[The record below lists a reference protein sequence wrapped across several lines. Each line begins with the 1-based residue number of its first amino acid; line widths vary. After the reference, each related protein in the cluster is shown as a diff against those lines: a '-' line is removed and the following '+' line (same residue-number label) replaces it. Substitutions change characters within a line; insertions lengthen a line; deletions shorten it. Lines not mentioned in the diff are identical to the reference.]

1 MLVAEVFLI
10 YINIHVTM
18 YNCMYRLFRTML
30 TNFCHDLKFASF
42 PYNFLSAFVGKYN
55 LYDLDKKKLWK
66 MRAVTKNTNL
76 LNTYVGDT

>member
-10 YINIHVTM
+10 YINITM

-55 LYDLDKKKLWK
+55 LYDLDKKKNYGK

-76 LNTYVGDT
+76 LNTYVGNT